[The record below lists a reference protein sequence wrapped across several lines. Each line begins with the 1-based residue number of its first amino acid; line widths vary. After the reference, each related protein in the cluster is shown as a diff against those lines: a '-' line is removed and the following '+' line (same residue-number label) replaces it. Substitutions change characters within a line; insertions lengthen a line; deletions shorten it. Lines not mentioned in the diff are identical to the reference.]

1 MKKNYRINVKV
12 EIEECE
18 GDIDNKPCEIGDGS
32 FEFKISEE
40 DACSIDICEK
50 AVLRTNYEA
59 IRRAVSKHLTEVSKK
74 KALRS
79 GYEGELIEDE
89 HLYQVEGEIG
99 RFTFTTHSIKSGDD
113 ILYSTRRD
121 VFCEI
126 GGREWYKTSGFK
138 EIAMVYGCIEES
150 YRKTSELINRIRYQ
164 EGATPVRT
172 LQYNTEEEGRIIGE
186 YIRDK
191 ALNIIRDKGF
201 TEEGEPLD
209 KSVFN
214 NSEMSVLMSEERVER
229 VINEREISF
238 EGREMIK
245 KNPVGYE
252 DVEQTVN
259 ISIDDVGVKKQK
271 ETRENKDVES
281 SDDGKEYIHNTVV
294 HIQKGDSSYILNGY
308 GIVEVLKCLIMV
320 YCNIGFSSF

>member
-1 MKKNYRINVKV
+1 
-12 EIEECE
+12 
-18 GDIDNKPCEIGDGS
+18 
-32 FEFKISEE
+32 
-40 DACSIDICEK
+40 
-50 AVLRTNYEA
+50 
-59 IRRAVSKHLTEVSKK
+59 
-74 KALRS
+74 
-79 GYEGELIEDE
+79 
-89 HLYQVEGEIG
+89 
-99 RFTFTTHSIKSGDD
+99 
-113 ILYSTRRD
+113 
-121 VFCEI
+121 
-126 GGREWYKTSGFK
+126 
-138 EIAMVYGCIEES
+138 MVYGCIEES